1 MEKLLFVNGLVYVDG
16 QFRRGS
22 LHVEDGRIGAF
33 SPDGSEGYRIIDLE
47 GRMLAPG
54 FLDLHTHGG
63 DNVDV
68 NAATAEDFAKIGRFF
83 ARHGTTGWLCSIL
96 TDTQEQTLWAI
107 GQAKAA
113 MAASVTG
120 ARLLGIHL
128 EGPFLSPEYKGAM
141 PEHLLRTGD
150 AALFRAYQQ
159 AAGGDIRYLTVAPEV
174 EGVVDLI
181 REIAGEVT
189 VAIGHSGADYETA
202 IRAIDAGA
210 RACTHTFNAMGLFHQ
225 HRPSIMGAVL
235 ERPVYCEAICDGRH
249 LHPGTVRMLLACK
262 GWDKVAAVTDSIQA
276 AGLPDGRYKL
286 GVNDVVVEDG
296 DAKLASNGVRAGS
309 TLTTGQALKNLVSF
323 TGQPVERV
331 LPLLTSNPARRIG
344 VDDRKGSIAPGKD
357 ADLVVL
363 DADLNVRQTY
373 VSGVRVYAGEEE

>member
-1 MEKLLFVNGLVYVDG
+1 MEQLLFTNGRVYRDG
-16 QFRRGS
+16 QFRREDV
-22 LHVEDGRIGAF
+22 LVEDGKLSFPGIPPEGCRVVDLKGA
-33 SPDGSEGYRIIDLE
+33 
-47 GRMLAPG
+47 MLVPG

-68 NAATAEDFAKIGRFF
+68 NAATAEDFAQISRFF
-83 ARHGTTGWLCSIL
+83 ARNGTTGWLCSIL
-96 TDTQEQTLWAI
+96 TDTEEQTLWSI
-107 GQAKAA
+107 GQAREA
-113 MAASVTG
+113 MAAPIAG

-141 PEHLLRTGD
+141 PEHLLRKGD
-150 AALFRAYQQ
+150 AALFRRYQQ
-159 AAGGDIRYLTVAPEV
+159 AAGGTVRYLTVAPEV
-174 EGVVDLI
+174 EGVVDML
-181 REIAGEVT
+181 REISGEVA

-262 GWDKVAAVTDSIQA
+262 GWDRVAAVTDSIQA

-309 TLTTGQALKNLVSF
+309 TLTTGQALKNLAAF

-331 LPLLTSNPARRIG
+331 LPLLTLNPARLIG
-344 VDDRKGSIAPGKD
+344 MEERKGSIAPGKD

-363 DADLNVRQTY
+363 DDQLNVKQTY
-373 VSGVRVYAGEEE
+373 VSGVCVYAGEE

>member
-1 MEKLLFVNGLVYVDG
+1 MEQLLFTNGRVYRDG
-16 QFRRGS
+16 QFRREDV
-22 LHVEDGRIGAF
+22 LAEDGKLSFPGVPPEGCRVVDLKGA
-33 SPDGSEGYRIIDLE
+33 
-47 GRMLAPG
+47 MLVPG

-68 NAATAEDFAKIGRFF
+68 NAATAEDFAQISRFF
-83 ARHGTTGWLCSIL
+83 ARNGTTGWLCSIL
-96 TDTQEQTLWAI
+96 TDTEEQTLWSI
-107 GQAKAA
+107 GQAREA
-113 MAASVTG
+113 MAAPIAG

-141 PEHLLRTGD
+141 PEHLLRKGD
-150 AALFRAYQQ
+150 AALFRRYQQ
-159 AAGGDIRYLTVAPEV
+159 AAGGTVRYLTVAPEV
-174 EGVVDLI
+174 EGVVDML
-181 REIAGEVT
+181 REISGEVA

-262 GWDKVAAVTDSIQA
+262 GWDRVAAVTDSIQA

-309 TLTTGQALKNLVSF
+309 TLTTGQALKNLAAF

-331 LPLLTSNPARRIG
+331 LPLVTLNPARLIG
-344 VDDRKGSIAPGKD
+344 MEERKGSIAPGKD

-363 DADLNVRQTY
+363 DDQLNVKQTY
-373 VSGVRVYAGEEE
+373 VSGVCVYAGEE

>member
-1 MEKLLFVNGLVYVDG
+1 MEQLLFTNGRVYRDG
-16 QFRRGS
+16 QFRREDV
-22 LHVEDGRIGAF
+22 LVEDGKLSFPGIPPEGCRVVDLKGA
-33 SPDGSEGYRIIDLE
+33 
-47 GRMLAPG
+47 MLVPG

-68 NAATAEDFAKIGRFF
+68 NAATAEDFAQISRFF
-83 ARHGTTGWLCSIL
+83 ARNGTTGWLCSIL
-96 TDTQEQTLWAI
+96 TDTEEQTLWSI
-107 GQAKAA
+107 GQAREA
-113 MAASVTG
+113 MAAPIAG

-141 PEHLLRTGD
+141 PEHLLRKGD
-150 AALFRAYQQ
+150 AALFRRYQQ
-159 AAGGDIRYLTVAPEV
+159 AAGGTVRYLTVAPEV
-174 EGVVDLI
+174 EGVVDMI
-181 REIAGEVT
+181 REISGEVA
-189 VAIGHSGADYETA
+189 VAIGPSGADYETA

-262 GWDKVAAVTDSIQA
+262 GWDRVAAVTDSIQA

-309 TLTTGQALKNLVSF
+309 TLTTGQALKNLAAF

-331 LPLLTSNPARRIG
+331 LPLLTLNPARLIG
-344 VDDRKGSIAPGKD
+344 MEERKGSIAPGKD

-363 DADLNVRQTY
+363 DDQLNVKQTY
-373 VSGVRVYAGEEE
+373 VSGVCVYAGEE

>member
-1 MEKLLFVNGLVYVDG
+1 MEQLLFTNGRVYRDG
-16 QFRRGS
+16 QFRREDV
-22 LHVEDGRIGAF
+22 LVEDGKLSFPGVPPEGCRVVDLKGA
-33 SPDGSEGYRIIDLE
+33 
-47 GRMLAPG
+47 MLVPG

-68 NAATAEDFAKIGRFF
+68 NAATAEDFAQISRFF
-83 ARHGTTGWLCSIL
+83 ARNGTTGWLCSIL
-96 TDTQEQTLWAI
+96 TDTEEQTLWSI
-107 GQAKAA
+107 GQAREA
-113 MAASVTG
+113 MAAPIAG

-141 PEHLLRTGD
+141 PEHLLRKGD
-150 AALFRAYQQ
+150 AALFRRYQQ
-159 AAGGDIRYLTVAPEV
+159 AAGGTVRYLTVAPEV
-174 EGVVDLI
+174 EGVVDML
-181 REIAGEVT
+181 REISGEVA

-262 GWDKVAAVTDSIQA
+262 GWDRVAAVTDSIQA

-309 TLTTGQALKNLVSF
+309 TLTTGQALKNLAAF

-331 LPLLTSNPARRIG
+331 LPLLTLNPARLIG
-344 VDDRKGSIAPGKD
+344 MEERKGSIAPGKD

-363 DADLNVRQTY
+363 DDQLNVKQTY
-373 VSGVRVYAGEEE
+373 VSGVCVYAGEE

>member
-1 MEKLLFVNGLVYVDG
+1 MEQLLFTNGRVYRDG
-16 QFRRGS
+16 QFRREDV
-22 LHVEDGRIGAF
+22 LAEDGKLSFPGVPPEGCRVVDLKGA
-33 SPDGSEGYRIIDLE
+33 
-47 GRMLAPG
+47 MLVPG

-68 NAATAEDFAKIGRFF
+68 NAATAEDFAQISRFF
-83 ARHGTTGWLCSIL
+83 ARNGTTGWLCSIL
-96 TDTQEQTLWAI
+96 TDTEEQTLWSI
-107 GQAKAA
+107 GQAREA
-113 MAASVTG
+113 MAAPIAG

-141 PEHLLRTGD
+141 PEHLLRKGD
-150 AALFRAYQQ
+150 AALFRRYQQ
-159 AAGGDIRYLTVAPEV
+159 AAGGTVRYLTVAPEV
-174 EGVVDLI
+174 EGVVDMI
-181 REIAGEVT
+181 REISGEVA

-262 GWDKVAAVTDSIQA
+262 GWDRVAAVTDSIQA

-309 TLTTGQALKNLVSF
+309 TLTTGQALKNLVAF

-331 LPLLTSNPARRIG
+331 LPLLTLNPARLIG
-344 VDDRKGSIAPGKD
+344 MEERKGSIAPGKD

-363 DADLNVRQTY
+363 DDQLNVKQTY
-373 VSGVRVYAGEEE
+373 VSGVCVYAGEE

>member
-1 MEKLLFVNGLVYVDG
+1 MEQLLFTNGRVYRDG
-16 QFRRGS
+16 QFRREDV
-22 LHVEDGRIGAF
+22 LAEDGKLSFSSVPPEGCRVVDLKGA
-33 SPDGSEGYRIIDLE
+33 
-47 GRMLAPG
+47 MLVPG

-68 NAATAEDFAKIGRFF
+68 NAATAEDFAQISRFF
-83 ARHGTTGWLCSIL
+83 ARNGTTGWLCSIL
-96 TDTQEQTLWAI
+96 TDTEEQTLWSI
-107 GQAKAA
+107 GQAREA
-113 MAASVTG
+113 MAAPIAG

-141 PEHLLRTGD
+141 PEHLLRKGD
-150 AALFRAYQQ
+150 AALFRRYQQ
-159 AAGGDIRYLTVAPEV
+159 AAGGTVRYLTVAPEV
-174 EGVVDLI
+174 EGVVDMI
-181 REIAGEVT
+181 REISGEVA

-262 GWDKVAAVTDSIQA
+262 GWDRVAAVTDSIQA

-309 TLTTGQALKNLVSF
+309 TLTTGQALKNLAAF

-331 LPLLTSNPARRIG
+331 LPLLTLNPARLIG
-344 VDDRKGSIAPGKD
+344 MEERKGSIAPGKD

-363 DADLNVRQTY
+363 DDQLNVKQTY
-373 VSGVRVYAGEEE
+373 VSGVCVYAGEE

>member
-1 MEKLLFVNGLVYVDG
+1 MEQLLFTNGRVYRDG
-16 QFRRGS
+16 QFRREDV
-22 LHVEDGRIGAF
+22 LAEDGKLSFPGVPPEGCRVVDLKGA
-33 SPDGSEGYRIIDLE
+33 
-47 GRMLAPG
+47 MLVPG

-68 NAATAEDFAKIGRFF
+68 NAATAEDFAQISRFF
-83 ARHGTTGWLCSIL
+83 ARNGTTGWLCSIL
-96 TDTQEQTLWAI
+96 TDTEEQTLWSI
-107 GQAKAA
+107 GQAREA
-113 MAASVTG
+113 MAAPIAG
-120 ARLLGIHL
+120 ARLLGAHL

-141 PEHLLRTGD
+141 PEHLLRKGD
-150 AALFRAYQQ
+150 AALFRRYQQ
-159 AAGGDIRYLTVAPEV
+159 AAGGTVRYLTVAPEV
-174 EGVVDLI
+174 EGVVDMI
-181 REIAGEVT
+181 REISGEVA

-262 GWDKVAAVTDSIQA
+262 GWDRVAAVTDSIQA

-309 TLTTGQALKNLVSF
+309 TLTTGQALKNLAAF

-331 LPLLTSNPARRIG
+331 LPLLTLNPARLIG
-344 VDDRKGSIAPGKD
+344 MEERKGSIAPGKD

-363 DADLNVRQTY
+363 ADQLNVKQTY
-373 VSGVRVYAGEEE
+373 VSGVCVYAGEE